1 MNDELKQLSTAVT
14 AGLMTRRDFIARA
27 AALGVTAAAAN
38 AMLTTQAKA
47 QDATPVVGGTF
58 RMGVQ
63 GGEST
68 NTQDPALWASDVP
81 IAIGQLW
88 GETLVEVAADGSII
102 GLVAESWEGSEDAKT
117 WRFKI
122 RPNVPFSTGEMVTS
136 MDVMRTM
143 ERHSDEDSTSGA
155 LGIVQGI
162 ESMRTDGDDIF
173 EVTLSVGNA
182 DLPYLLADY
191 HLVIQPDGGF
201 DAETAAIGTG
211 AYVMESF
218 EPGVRA
224 SATRRSD
231 YWGGSQEEVAHYDS
245 VEVIVLNDATAR
257 TAALQSGQVDAINRV
272 EPKIARLLDRAPNL
286 TVKNVSGRGHY
297 VFIAHVD
304 TAPFDNNDL
313 RLALKYA
320 IDREDMVDKILQ
332 GYGGIG
338 NDMPINGAYPL
349 FDQTIPQRPHD
360 LERAKFHYDR
370 SGHDGSPIILRV
382 ADGAFPGAVDAAS
395 LFQQSCEAAGIPL
408 EIKREPN
415 DGYWSEVWNVQP
427 FCASYW
433 GGRPVQDQMYS
444 TAYLSTA
451 DWNDTRWKRDE
462 FDAML
467 LEARAELDIA
477 KRKEIYSKMGTLLN
491 EEGGLILPMFNDF
504 IDAVS
509 NNVVGFE
516 GDPNGP
522 MMNWYAF
529 KTTWKTA

>member
-1 MNDELKQLSTAVT
+1 MNDQLTELRAKVAS
-14 AGLMTRRDFIARA
+14 GLMTRREFISRA
-27 AALGVTAAAAN
+27 AALGVTAAVANSMLASEASAA
-38 AMLTTQAKA
+38 
-47 QDATPVVGGTF
+47 PVAGGTF

-68 NTQDPALWASDVP
+68 NTQDPASWSSDVP

-88 GETLVEVAADGSII
+88 GETLVEVNADGSLE
-102 GLVAESWEGSEDAKT
+102 GLVAESWEGSADAKT
-117 WRFKI
+117 WTFKI
-122 RPNVPFSTGEMVTS
+122 RQGCTFSTGAQVTAE
-136 MDVMRTM
+136 DVMKTM
-143 ERHSDEDSTSGA
+143 ERHTNEDSKSGA

-162 ESMRTDGDDIF
+162 ESMSADGDTFAVVLGI
-173 EVTLSVGNA
+173 GNA
-182 DLPYLLADY
+182 DLPYLMADY
-191 HLVIQPDGGF
+191 HLMIQPGGGF
-201 DAETAAIGTG
+201 DDPTAAIGTG

-224 SATRRSD
+224 TATRRDD
-231 YWGGSQEEVAHYDS
+231 YWGGDQTQTAHYDR

-257 TAALQSGQVDAINRV
+257 TAALQSGQVDVINRV
-272 EPKIARLLDRAPNL
+272 EPKIAKLLDRAPNL
-286 TVKNVSGRGHY
+286 SVQNVSGRGHY
-297 VFIAHVD
+297 VFIAHID

-320 IDREDMVDKILQ
+320 LNRQEMVDKILQ

-338 NDMPINGAYPL
+338 NDMPINASYPL
-349 FDQTIPQRPHD
+349 FDDTIPQREFS
-360 LERAKFHYDR
+360 LEKAAEHYKK
-370 SGHDGSPIILRV
+370 SGHDGSPIILRT
-382 ADGAFPGAVDAAS
+382 ADGAFPGAVDAAA
-395 LFQQSCEAAGIPL
+395 LFQQSAQAAGIPL

-427 FCASYW
+427 FCCSYW
-433 GGRPVQDQMYS
+433 GGRPVQDQMYA

-451 DWNDTRWKRDE
+451 DWNDTRWKRDD

-467 LEARAELDIA
+467 LEARAELDEA
-477 KRKEIYSKMGTLLN
+477 KRKDIYSKMGRLLN

-509 NNVVGFE
+509 NEVQGFE

-522 MMNWYAF
+522 QMNWYAF
-529 KTTWKTA
+529 KKTWKA